1 MHYVC
6 NAFAQAALMSVVAL
20 TVPLLHAYIAPVHV
34 FAAGS
39 IVRPGKPTYLLAAG
53 VPVRR
58 TPPTAMTSVDNRQV
72 LAGLG
77 TLGSGVLS
85 GLYFIFSFCVM
96 DALDAQP
103 AASAISSMNAINV
116 LIVNPPFVLFFLG
129 TPLVCA
135 WLLWSCVKEGI
146 GSSLDNKFTTAGAL
160 VLLLGEF
167 LLTPAVHVPKND
179 ALAAYTL
186 GSGSDVSVWAD
197 YYTAWTAWNHV
208 RTLASIATV
217 VLFSLALHFRATRLA
232 AGPGAA
238 ARPTQMQ

>member
-1 MHYVC
+1 
-6 NAFAQAALMSVVAL
+6 MSVVAL

-58 TPPTAMTSVDNRQV
+58 TLPKAMTSVDNRQV

-96 DALDAQP
+96 GALNAQP
-103 AASAISSMNAINV
+103 PAVAIQTMNTINTM
-116 LIVNPPFVLFFLG
+116 IVNPPFLLVFMG
-129 TPLVCA
+129 TPLLCGYM
-135 WLLWSCVKEGI
+135 LRNCVKEGL
-146 GSSLDNKFTTAGAL
+146 GSSAENSCTAAGAA

-167 LLTPAVHVPKND
+167 LLTLAVHIPKNN
-179 ALAAYTL
+179 ALAAHTV
-186 GSGSDVSVWAD
+186 GSANDAVVWAE
-197 YYTAWTAWNHV
+197 YFTSWTSWNHV
-208 RTLASIATV
+208 RMAASMATTVLLSAALAV
-217 VLFSLALHFRATRLA
+217 RER
-232 AGPGAA
+232 GG
-238 ARPTQMQ
+238 ARPTQL

>member
-1 MHYVC
+1 MHLCVYVC

-58 TPPTAMTSVDNRQV
+58 TLPKAMTSVDNRQV

-96 DALDAQP
+96 GALNAQP
-103 AASAISSMNAINV
+103 PAVAIQTMNTINTM
-116 LIVNPPFVLFFLG
+116 IVNPPFLLVFMG
-129 TPLVCA
+129 TPLLCGYM
-135 WLLWSCVKEGI
+135 LRNCVKEGL
-146 GSSLDNKFTTAGAL
+146 GSSAENSCTAAGAA

-167 LLTPAVHVPKND
+167 LLTLAVHIPKNN
-179 ALAAYTL
+179 ALAAHTV
-186 GSGSDVSVWAD
+186 GSANDAVVWAE
-197 YYTAWTAWNHV
+197 YFTSWTGWNHV
-208 RTLASIATV
+208 RMAASMATTVLLSAALAV
-217 VLFSLALHFRATRLA
+217 RER
-232 AGPGAA
+232 GG
-238 ARPTQMQ
+238 ARPTQL